1 MHPVTVEDTLAIS
14 LSLSLRCALG
24 LGTLFLRLAWPLL
37 LLGWLTPGTGV
48 RGGLGPRE
56 APWPHALSQRGG
68 PAGRPPLRAPAHPL

>member
-56 APWPHALSQRGG
+56 APWRTPCLSAVAPQAARLSE
-68 PAGRPPLRAPAHPL
+68 PAAHPL